1 MFQTLPNT
9 EQLPHALYRAEQVR
23 SLDRTAIND
32 HGIAGMT
39 LMERAGAAAFQLL
52 RKRWPQAQDIT
63 VVCGAGNNGGDG
75 FVVARLARA
84 AGMDVQLL
92 QLGNPE
98 KLQGDALTAADA
110 WRTAGGVIIPF
121 ETLPRRCDLIVDAVF
136 GTGLERE
143 VSGGWRTAIELINRH
158 QAPVLA
164 IDIPSG
170 LNADTGAVLGVAV
183 RAQATISFI
192 GLKQGMF
199 TGAGPE
205 QCGDVSFDGLGVPAV
220 IYSQEI
226 LSARRVD
233 WRQQST
239 LLTPRSRSA
248 HKGDFG
254 HLLLIG
260 GDLGYS
266 GAVRMAGEAAAR
278 SGTGLISIATR
289 PHHAALLTVQR
300 PELMCHAV
308 DDVKQL
314 SPLLR
319 RATVVAIGPG
329 LGRSEWSLRLL
340 GRALESRLPLVV
352 DADGLNLLAQ
362 DPTCRDDWIL
372 TPHPGEAARL
382 LDCTTGEIECDRFAA
397 VTRLQERYGGVIV
410 LKGAGTL
417 IKGAS
422 SRPIALCTE
431 GNPGMASGGMGDLLT
446 GIIGS
451 LLAQGFDAEDAACMG
466 VSLHGAA
473 ADQAAGKDGERGMLA
488 SDLLPEIRRLI
499 NSSA

>member
-1 MFQTLPNT
+1 MFQALPNT

-23 SLDRTAIND
+23 SLDRIAIND
-32 HGIAGMT
+32 HDIPGMT
-39 LMERAGAAAFQLL
+39 LMERAGEAAFELL
-52 RKRWPQAQDIT
+52 RKHWPHARNIT

-84 AGMDVQLL
+84 AGVDVQLL

-98 KLQGDALTAADA
+98 KLKGDALTAADA
-110 WRTAGGVIIPF
+110 WRAAGGEIIPF

-143 VSGGWRTAIELINRH
+143 VSGSWRTAIELINRH

-170 LNADTGAVLGVAV
+170 LNADTGVVLGVAV
-183 RAQATISFI
+183 RARATISFI

-254 HLLLIG
+254 HLLLLG
-260 GDLGYS
+260 GDLGFS

-278 SGTGLISIATR
+278 SGDRTGLYCYPPSIMPR
-289 PHHAALLTVQR
+289 
-300 PELMCHAV
+300 C
-308 DDVKQL
+308 
-314 SPLLR
+314 SPSS
-319 RATVVAIGPG
+319 
-329 LGRSEWSLRLL
+329 GRS
-340 GRALESRLPLVV
+340 
-352 DADGLNLLAQ
+352 
-362 DPTCRDDWIL
+362 
-372 TPHPGEAARL
+372 
-382 LDCTTGEIECDRFAA
+382 
-397 VTRLQERYGGVIV
+397 
-410 LKGAGTL
+410 
-417 IKGAS
+417 
-422 SRPIALCTE
+422 
-431 GNPGMASGGMGDLLT
+431 
-446 GIIGS
+446 
-451 LLAQGFDAEDAACMG
+451 
-466 VSLHGAA
+466 
-473 ADQAAGKDGERGMLA
+473 
-488 SDLLPEIRRLI
+488 
-499 NSSA
+499 